1 MRYATHGDLAI
12 MIKSYKGM
20 HPDIDASAYIDQS
33 AHIIGDVNIGSE
45 SSVWFNAT
53 VRGDVNYIRIGART
67 NIQDGSV
74 LHVTKDTHPLI
85 LGDDITI
92 GHCVTL
98 HGCHIEGPALIG
110 IGAIILDGAHI
121 EPNVVVAAGALVT
134 EGMRV
139 KSGTL
144 AMGAPAKPKRPLTTG
159 QTDWL
164 KQSALNYVGY
174 RLDYMDRPDTA
185 SDFSS

>member
-1 MRYATHGDLAI
+1 
-12 MIKSYKGM
+12 MIKSYKGI
-20 HPDIDASAYIDQS
+20 HPDIDSSAFIDQS
-33 AHIIGDVNIGSE
+33 AQVIGDVKIGEE

-53 VRGDVNYIRIGART
+53 IRGDVNYIHIGART

-74 LHVTKDTHPLI
+74 LHVTKDTHPLL

-121 EPNVVVAAGALVT
+121 EPNVMVAAGALVT

-144 AMGAPAKPKRPLTTG
+144 VMGAPAKPKRPLTPEELE
-159 QTDWL
+159 WL
-164 KQSALNYVGY
+164 KKSALNYVGY
-174 RLDYMDRPDTA
+174 RLDYIDGPDRA

>member
-1 MRYATHGDLAI
+1 
-12 MIKSYKGM
+12 MIKSYKGI
-20 HPDIDASAYIDQS
+20 HPDIDSSAFVDQS
-33 AHIIGDVNIGSE
+33 AQVIGDVKIGEE

-53 VRGDVNYIRIGART
+53 IRGDVNSIRIGART

-74 LHVTKDTHPLI
+74 LHVTKDTHPLL

-92 GHCVTL
+92 GHSVSL

-121 EPNVVVAAGALVT
+121 EPNVMVAAGALVT

-144 AMGAPAKPKRPLTTG
+144 VMGAPAKPKRPLTPEELE
-159 QTDWL
+159 WL
-164 KQSALNYVGY
+164 KISALNYVGY
-174 RLDYMDRPDTA
+174 RLDYIDGPDSA

>member
-1 MRYATHGDLAI
+1 MDFSDITT
-12 MIKSYKGM
+12 MIKKFKGM
-20 HPDIDASAYIDQS
+20 CPDIDASAFVDQS
-33 AHIIGDVNIGSE
+33 ARIIGDVKIGPE

-67 NIQDGSV
+67 NVQDGSV
-74 LHVTKDTHPLI
+74 LHVTRHTHPLVI
-85 LGDDITI
+85 GDDITV

-110 IGAIILDGAHI
+110 IGAIVLDGAHL
-121 EPNVVVAAGALVT
+121 ESNVIVAAGALVT
-134 EGMRV
+134 EGMLV

-144 AMGAPAKPKRPLTTG
+144 LMGAPAKPKRPLTDKETL
-159 QTDWL
+159 WL
-164 KQSALNYVGY
+164 KESALNYVEY

-185 SDFSS
+185 PDFSA